1 MSDIVKLINERLE
14 ILDSDVALKPEIR
27 KLMVKFGI
35 DNLDVISS
43 GFKDTVYQAGDKI
56 LKITGDAT
64 EFKNAEKLIDDPV
77 SGVIRFYRAIELQG
91 DYSEVASGN
100 SFYLLLMAKI
110 KPVEGILKKIGD
122 TIGENITYP
131 FDSDSILRSVVRV
144 NPAIRRNKTILSK
157 VRDIFKSIKNLDN
170 IGIQLQD
177 FHGDNLGLDNSG
189 KITIFDLGS
198 K

>member
-1 MSDIVKLINERLE
+1 MNDIVKLINERLE

-27 KLMVKFGI
+27 KLIVKFGI

-43 GFKDTVYQAGDKI
+43 GFKGTVYQAGDKI

-64 EFKNAEKLIDDPV
+64 EFKNAEKLIDNPV

>member
-1 MSDIVKLINERLE
+1 MNDIVKLINERLE

-27 KLMVKFGI
+27 KLIVKFGI

-64 EFKNAEKLIDDPV
+64 EFKNAEKLIDNPV